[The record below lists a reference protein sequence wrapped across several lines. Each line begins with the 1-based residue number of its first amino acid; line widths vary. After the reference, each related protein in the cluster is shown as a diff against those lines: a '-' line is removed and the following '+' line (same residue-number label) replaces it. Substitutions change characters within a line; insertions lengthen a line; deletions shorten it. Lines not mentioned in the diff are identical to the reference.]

1 MPQGPLAI
9 AQVTP
14 FAWETPHEVN
24 EYIKRTA
31 AELRT
36 RGDALVVAA
45 VGDLDFPEEGV
56 AVVDVVDADARRI
69 RHVQAPLPRRGRA
82 QDRPAG
88 QDGQP
93 ANGPVEEAAE
103 VLRNAIDADQVLLD
117 GSWTAMPFTGV
128 GSQARE
134 RAKTIAG
141 EAGVGTPPDPASFET
156 RRAFVAWDLVE
167 LDGASLHDIPYQ
179 ERRRLLSSVII
190 ESVRVRV
197 SPAMRPPI
205 RGWLEALRADG
216 FTHYLAKHANSRYLP
231 GETAPDWLKLSVLS
245 DAQPT
250 ILERLFGQSQR
261 RVPKL
266 PPRQR

>member
-1 MPQGPLAI
+1 MTDHSPTATGTPDRPQFATLQDAVISGLDWFFEPCWKGERLLARFQGGDVHLTDEEGNP
-9 AQVTP
+9 AP
-14 FAWETPHEVN
+14 E
-24 EYIKRTA
+24 
-31 AELRT
+31 ELR
-36 RGDALVVAA
+36 
-45 VGDLDFPEEGV
+45 
-56 AVVDVVDADARRI
+56 
-69 RHVQAPLPRRGRA
+69 
-82 QDRPAG
+82 
-88 QDGQP
+88 
-93 ANGPVEEAAE
+93 EAAE
-103 VLRNAIDADQVLLD
+103 VLRNAVDADQALLD

-128 GSQARE
+128 GTQARE
-134 RAKTIAG
+134 RSKAIAA
-141 EAGVGTPPDPASFET
+141 EAGATAALDPASFET

>member
-1 MPQGPLAI
+1 MPDHSPAATI
-9 AQVTP
+9 T
-14 FAWETPHEVN
+14 TTT
-24 EYIKRTA
+24 TA
-31 AELRT
+31 ADRPQFATLQ
-36 RGDALVVAA
+36 DAVIT
-45 VGDLDFPEEGV
+45 DLDWFFEPCWKGERLL
-56 AVVDVVDADARRI
+56 ARFEDGNVR
-69 RHVQAPLPRRGRA
+69 LT
-82 QDRPAG
+82 DE
-88 QDGQP
+88 DGQP

-231 GETAPDWLKLSVLS
+231 GETAPEWLKLSVLS